1 MTQSQIKFLKD
12 EFWMLSYG
20 GALQR
25 SGIYN
30 NEANEVSHKEF
41 RKVLCRFIKE
51 VK

>member
-1 MTQSQIKFLKD
+1 MTPAQIKFLKD

-30 NEANEVSHKEF
+30 NEADEVSRKELIV
-41 RKVLCRFIKE
+41 RLINFIP
-51 VK
+51 